1 MKVRLKYSAQ
11 VIENVIRKFVGDD
24 YKIMDDG
31 EIAINS
37 PFMSDTT
44 YDCRISVGKQCFHD
58 FESDEG
64 GNIEKL
70 VAQIAGIE
78 VEQAKEL
85 LIANSNGEVETHT
98 KEKKQPEIIETKI
111 MESVPGAFTFDRD
124 ERRGSLFNSNL
135 AKRFLASKMVDYK
148 LAKKYNLTWTE
159 SSFVSAEDKK
169 INLSNRIIIPTY
181 ENGRLVYF
189 QARDYTGKSSL
200 RYKNPPK
207 ALQPKSIIL
216 PFYDNI
222 VEKEILFISEGPWE
236 AIQYSGTYMLGPGL
250 TDRQILKIKTKNP
263 KSIYLIPDND
273 ETGRRKLAKNI
284 SAIKSYLTCPI
295 YIVKWWIGDYA
306 DFKDPIDASIGFDDL
321 INSEFLVASRHT
333 DLRVLA
339 GAL

>member
-11 VIENVIRKFVGDD
+11 AIENVIKKFVGDD

-64 GNIEKL
+64 GNIEEL
-70 VAQIAGIE
+70 VAQIAGISNE
-78 VEQAKEL
+78 DARQL
-85 LIANSNGEVETHT
+85 LIANSNGEVETHV
-98 KEKKQPEIIETKI
+98 KEKKQPEIVETKKLAPV
-111 MESVPGAFTFDRD
+111 SGAFTFDRN
-124 ERRGSLFNSNL
+124 ERRGSLYNSNL
-135 AKRFLASKMVDYK
+135 AKQFLASKMVDYR
-148 LAKKYNLTWTE
+148 LAKKYRLTWTE
-159 SSFVSAEDKK
+159 SSFVSIDDKK
-169 INLSNRIIIPTY
+169 INLSNRIIIPSY
-181 ENGRLVYF
+181 ENGDLVYF

-222 VEKEILFISEGPWE
+222 MDREILFISEGPWE

-263 KSIYLIPDND
+263 KAIYLIPDND

-284 SAIKSYLTCPI
+284 SVIKSYLSCPI
-295 YIVKWWIGDYA
+295 YIVKWWTGDYA
-306 DFKDPIDASIGFDDL
+306 EFKDPIDARISFDDL
-321 INSEFLVASRHT
+321 IQFDFLVAGRHT
-333 DLRVLA
+333 DLKVLA